1 MEKPLLFEALGLRIK
16 QGNKERAYVGLE
28 NGGED
33 EKDWEASQ
41 KVFDKGRKS
50 IFRNPLR
57 MCFLVFVSLCIVL

>member
-33 EKDWEASQ
+33 EKD
-41 KVFDKGRKS
+41 
-50 IFRNPLR
+50 
-57 MCFLVFVSLCIVL
+57 